1 MQNPD
6 EGPKLKEPDVF
17 SGKDAAK
24 LPIFVSQCVQ
34 HFLAKPNRYQTD
46 RARVLFASS
55 FLRDTASSWW
65 MPKLTEP
72 SPIIDNWQDFVN
84 ELYTMFGNRH
94 LQSTAQN
101 TLLNLKMKDNA
112 LVSDYLVKFNSQ
124 APYTG
129 WNGTALAG
137 AFYRGLP
144 DRIKNGFQYIQRP
157 QDFEL
162 LKDIA
167 LDFDQRYWE
176 RQEELGHKPV
186 KDSGKS
192 KAKEDDDKADNKAT
206 DENTSRKSKKKKS
219 NSNAANTTTSTTAST
234 TKPTNTSK
242 SADGKTEPRGPIT
255 QAEKDRRRAEGLCL
269 YCGEKGHQFTN
280 CPKLANRQKTGAAAT
295 TTAAAPAAPVATPA
309 APAEPTATTGRAV
322 YTFTTNRK
330 ESGNSQPTQE
340 GN

>member
-17 SGKDAAK
+17 NGKDAAK
-24 LPIFVSQCVQ
+24 LPVFISQCVQ

-46 RARVLFASS
+46 RARVLFATS
-55 FLRDTASSWW
+55 FLRDNASSWW
-65 MPKLTEP
+65 MPKLTQP

-84 ELYTMFGNRH
+84 ELYTMFGNKH
-94 LQSTAQN
+94 LQSSAQN
-101 TLLNLKMKDNA
+101 TLLNFKMKENA

-129 WNGTALAG
+129 WNSTALAG

-176 RQEELGHKPV
+176 RQEELGQKPARDSNKPKPKEEDDKTEN
-186 KDSGKS
+186 KDANNSRNRKKGKS
-192 KAKEDDDKADNKAT
+192 ST
-206 DENTSRKSKKKKS
+206 
-219 NSNAANTTTSTTAST
+219 SNAPNPSAST
-234 TKPTNTSK
+234 PATPTKP
-242 SADGKTEPRGPIT
+242 SAPPKPSTGTKTEPRGPIT
-255 QAEKDRRRAEGLCL
+255 QVEKDRRKAEGLCL
-269 YCGEKGHQFTN
+269 YCGEKGHQVN
-280 CPKLANRQKTGAAAT
+280 KCPRLANRPATGAAAT
-295 TTAAAPAAPVATPA
+295 ATPA
-309 APAEPTATTGRAV
+309 TPAPPATAPPTTGRAV
-322 YTFTTNRK
+322 YTFTANRDEQGK
-330 ESGNSQPTQE
+330 VPPAQE
-340 GN
+340 EK